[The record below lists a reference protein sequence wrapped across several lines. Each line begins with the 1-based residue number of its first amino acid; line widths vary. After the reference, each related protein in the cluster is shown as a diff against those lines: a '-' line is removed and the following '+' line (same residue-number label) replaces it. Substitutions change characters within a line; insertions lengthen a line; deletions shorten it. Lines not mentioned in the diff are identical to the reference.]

1 MPDFSHLHVHTQFSL
16 LDGAAD
22 VKKLFKKAAAD
33 GMKAMAITDHGNMF
47 GVFKFVAEA
56 AKHNVK
62 PIVGCE
68 FYVVENRHKRQF
80 TKDDRDQ
87 RFHQLLLAKNPKG
100 YQNLLKLCSLGYI
113 DGLYGK
119 YPRIDKELI
128 LQYHEGL
135 IATTCC
141 IGASVPKAI
150 LRKGE
155 QEAEKEFKW
164 WLDIFGE
171 DYYVELQ
178 RHDMQEQEKVNQV
191 LLGFAKK
198 YNVKVIASND
208 AHYVDQKDS
217 NAHDILLCINTGEK
231 QSTPT
236 MKEFSDDETF
246 TKGRRFAFYNDQ
258 FYFKTQAEMNK
269 LFQDIPEAID
279 NTNEIVE
286 KVEHLK
292 LKQDI
297 MLPNFQIPTNFTSQ
311 DEYLHHLTY
320 TGAKERY
327 RDISPEIEERLNF
340 ELHTIRT
347 MGFAG
352 YFLIVADFIKAGRDI
367 GVFVGPGRGSAAGS
381 AVAYCI
387 GITNIDP
394 IKYNLLFERFL
405 NPDRKS
411 MPDIDTDFDDEGR
424 QKVIDY
430 VVEKYGKNQ
439 VAQIVTYGTMAA
451 KMSIKDV
458 ARVMDLPLQESNAL
472 AKLVPDKP
480 GTELNRV
487 MLANIDG
494 PGGLKDV
501 EAYQP
506 EDMENIKILREIYK
520 TKDLKADVLRE
531 ALILE
536 GSVRGTGIH
545 AAGIIIAPK
554 DLTEIIPVA
563 TSKETELLITQYD
576 GKVIED
582 AGVIKMDFLG
592 LKTLTIIRDALVM
605 IKKNKGIVIDIDK
618 IPLDDAKTLALY
630 QRGDTNGT
638 FQFESPGM
646 MKHLIDLKPDKFEDL
661 IAMNALYRPG
671 PIQYIPKFIA
681 RKHGREQVSYDLPEM
696 EEYLSDTYGITV
708 YQEQVMLL
716 SQKIGGF
723 TKGQADT
730 LRKAMGK
737 KDRQILDGLKSSFM
751 NGAKEKGLN
760 EKALDKIW
768 TDWEAFAS
776 YAFNKSH
783 STCYAFVAFQ
793 TAYLKA
799 HYPAEYMSSVLT
811 HNLNNIDKITFF
823 MEEARRMNISVLG
836 PDINESIYPFSVN
849 EVGQIRFGLGA
860 IKGVGEA
867 AVQSIIEE
875 RDQNGRFSSV
885 FDLVR
890 RINLRTAN
898 KKTFESLA
906 QAGAFDSF
914 GIHRAAYFNLESN
927 ESQTTLEKLIR
938 FGANYQDSLSTS
950 QSSLFGAGTAA
961 HIPEPKLPSCE
972 EWGFL
977 QKLRFEKE
985 VVGFYISGHPL
996 DEYKFEL
1003 SNFCSATIAD
1013 LKMVQK
1019 FAGNSNSFINNK
1031 ASDSEGD
1038 LGQAVQEQDIE
1049 RFDQM
1054 KNRELAVAGM
1064 ITVASHRTTKT
1075 GKPYGTFMLEDYQES
1090 HEIAL
1095 FGEDYIK
1102 FKQFIT
1108 DGYFLYIKG
1117 KIQERYGRKGEWEF
1131 KVNFMQLLPEVRDKM
1146 AKNMTIYIYLSD
1158 LNEAVVDDI
1167 TSLIEQNNQLDLPR
1181 NCNLKI
1187 GIIDT
1192 EDGISVEVPSRKFKI
1207 NPTNEFMQGLSN
1219 LNGVNYRLN

>member
-1 MPDFSHLHVHTQFSL
+1 M
-16 LDGAAD
+16 
-22 VKKLFKKAAAD
+22 
-33 GMKAMAITDHGNMF
+33 
-47 GVFKFVAEA
+47 
-56 AKHNVK
+56 
-62 PIVGCE
+62 
-68 FYVVENRHKRQF
+68 
-80 TKDDRDQ
+80 
-87 RFHQLLLAKNPKG
+87 
-100 YQNLLKLCSLGYI
+100 
-113 DGLYGK
+113 
-119 YPRIDKELI
+119 
-128 LQYHEGL
+128 
-135 IATTCC
+135 
-141 IGASVPKAI
+141 
-150 LRKGE
+150 
-155 QEAEKEFKW
+155 
-164 WLDIFGE
+164 
-171 DYYVELQ
+171 
-178 RHDMQEQEKVNQV
+178 
-191 LLGFAKK
+191 
-198 YNVKVIASND
+198 
-208 AHYVDQKDS
+208 
-217 NAHDILLCINTGEK
+217 
-231 QSTPT
+231 
-236 MKEFSDDETF
+236 
-246 TKGRRFAFYNDQ
+246 
-258 FYFKTQAEMNK
+258 
-269 LFQDIPEAID
+269 
-279 NTNEIVE
+279 
-286 KVEHLK
+286 
-292 LKQDI
+292 
-297 MLPNFQIPTNFTSQ
+297 
-311 DEYLHHLTY
+311 
-320 TGAKERY
+320 
-327 RDISPEIEERLNF
+327 
-340 ELHTIRT
+340 
-347 MGFAG
+347 
-352 YFLIVADFIKAGRDI
+352 
-367 GVFVGPGRGSAAGS
+367 
-381 AVAYCI
+381 
-387 GITNIDP
+387 
-394 IKYNLLFERFL
+394 
-405 NPDRKS
+405 
-411 MPDIDTDFDDEGR
+411 
-424 QKVIDY
+424 
-430 VVEKYGKNQ
+430 
-439 VAQIVTYGTMAA
+439 
-451 KMSIKDV
+451 
-458 ARVMDLPLQESNAL
+458 
-472 AKLVPDKP
+472 PDKP

-867 AVQSIIEE
+867 AVQSIIDE
-875 RDQNGRFSSV
+875 RDQHGRFSSV

-1038 LGQAVQEQDIE
+1038 LGQTVQEQDIE

-1064 ITVASHRTTKT
+1064 ITIASHRTTKT

>member
-1 MPDFSHLHVHTQFSL
+1 
-16 LDGAAD
+16 
-22 VKKLFKKAAAD
+22 
-33 GMKAMAITDHGNMF
+33 
-47 GVFKFVAEA
+47 
-56 AKHNVK
+56 
-62 PIVGCE
+62 
-68 FYVVENRHKRQF
+68 
-80 TKDDRDQ
+80 
-87 RFHQLLLAKNPKG
+87 
-100 YQNLLKLCSLGYI
+100 
-113 DGLYGK
+113 
-119 YPRIDKELI
+119 
-128 LQYHEGL
+128 
-135 IATTCC
+135 
-141 IGASVPKAI
+141 
-150 LRKGE
+150 
-155 QEAEKEFKW
+155 
-164 WLDIFGE
+164 
-171 DYYVELQ
+171 
-178 RHDMQEQEKVNQV
+178 
-191 LLGFAKK
+191 
-198 YNVKVIASND
+198 
-208 AHYVDQKDS
+208 
-217 NAHDILLCINTGEK
+217 
-231 QSTPT
+231 
-236 MKEFSDDETF
+236 
-246 TKGRRFAFYNDQ
+246 
-258 FYFKTQAEMNK
+258 
-269 LFQDIPEAID
+269 
-279 NTNEIVE
+279 
-286 KVEHLK
+286 
-292 LKQDI
+292 
-297 MLPNFQIPTNFTSQ
+297 
-311 DEYLHHLTY
+311 
-320 TGAKERY
+320 
-327 RDISPEIEERLNF
+327 
-340 ELHTIRT
+340 
-347 MGFAG
+347 
-352 YFLIVADFIKAGRDI
+352 
-367 GVFVGPGRGSAAGS
+367 
-381 AVAYCI
+381 
-387 GITNIDP
+387 
-394 IKYNLLFERFL
+394 
-405 NPDRKS
+405 
-411 MPDIDTDFDDEGR
+411 
-424 QKVIDY
+424 
-430 VVEKYGKNQ
+430 
-439 VAQIVTYGTMAA
+439 
-451 KMSIKDV
+451 
-458 ARVMDLPLQESNAL
+458 
-472 AKLVPDKP
+472 
-480 GTELNRV
+480 
-487 MLANIDG
+487 
-494 PGGLKDV
+494 
-501 EAYQP
+501 
-506 EDMENIKILREIYK
+506 
-520 TKDLKADVLRE
+520 
-531 ALILE
+531 
-536 GSVRGTGIH
+536 
-545 AAGIIIAPK
+545 
-554 DLTEIIPVA
+554 
-563 TSKETELLITQYD
+563 
-576 GKVIED
+576 
-582 AGVIKMDFLG
+582 
-592 LKTLTIIRDALVM
+592 
-605 IKKNKGIVIDIDK
+605 
-618 IPLDDAKTLALY
+618 
-630 QRGDTNGT
+630 
-638 FQFESPGM
+638 
-646 MKHLIDLKPDKFEDL
+646 
-661 IAMNALYRPG
+661 
-671 PIQYIPKFIA
+671 
-681 RKHGREQVSYDLPEM
+681 
-696 EEYLSDTYGITV
+696 
-708 YQEQVMLL
+708 
-716 SQKIGGF
+716 
-723 TKGQADT
+723 
-730 LRKAMGK
+730 MGK
-737 KDRQILDGLKSSFM
+737 KDRQILDGLKSTFI
-751 NGAKEKGLN
+751 NGAIEKGLN
-760 EKALDKIW
+760 ETALNKIW

-849 EVGQIRFGLGA
+849 EAGQIRFGLGA

-875 RDQNGRFSSV
+875 RDQHGRFSSV

-914 GIHRAAYFNLESN
+914 GIHRATYFNLESN

-961 HIPEPKLPSCE
+961 HIPEPKLPTCE

-1038 LGQAVQEQDIE
+1038 LGQTVQEQDIE

-1187 GIIDT
+1187 GIIDI